1 MHEITRTIAAVKRLL
16 EQGKGGVLITVVAT
30 RGSTY
35 RRRGARVVIS
45 EEGEITGAISG
56 GCLERD
62 VVERVRSW
70 IADPTPRLL
79 TYDSTNAA
87 DIVFGMG
94 LGCRGEIDVL
104 AEPFDRA
111 HLPQLLS
118 FRWNGREPVVWPT
131 RLEGRELL
139 VEVIRPEHTIAIFGG
154 GPDVEPVARLSQQ
167 IGWRAVVI
175 APKDVH
181 PEEVREKVDLSAFD
195 AAVVMTHNFLHDL
208 ALLSVLL
215 PSAVPYVG
223 LLGPKSRG
231 DELLEQI
238 GDIPAEQRA
247 RLHSPIG
254 LDLGAETPDEIAL
267 SIVAEI
273 QGALSRHTARPLR
286 EVDGPIHARDGVTCP

>member
-16 EQGKGGVLITVVAT
+16 EEGKGGVLITVVAT

-35 RRRGARVVIS
+35 RRPGARVVIS

-70 IADPTPRLL
+70 IADPRPRLL
-79 TYDSTNAA
+79 TYDSTNTA
-87 DIVFGMG
+87 DVVFGMG
-94 LGCRGEIDVL
+94 LGCRGEIDVV
-104 AEPFDRA
+104 AEPFDATHR
-111 HLPQLLS
+111 PQLLS

-131 RLEGRELL
+131 LHEGRELL
-139 VEVIRPEHTIAIFGG
+139 VEVIRPEHAIVIFGG
-154 GPDVEPVARLSQQ
+154 GQDVEPVARMSQQ
-167 IGWRAVVI
+167 VGWRAIVI

-181 PEEVREKVDLSAFD
+181 PEEVQEKVDLSAFD

-208 ALLSVLL
+208 ALLTVLL
-215 PSAVPYVG
+215 PSALPYVG

-231 DELLEQI
+231 DELLAQI

-247 RLHSPIG
+247 KLHSPIG

-273 QGALSRHTARPLR
+273 QSALSDHTARPLR
-286 EVDGPIHARDGVTCP
+286 EVDGPIHTRDGVKC

>member
-1 MHEITRTIAAVKRLL
+1 MHEITKTIAAVKRLL
-16 EQGKGGVLITVVAT
+16 EEGKGGVLVTVVAT

-62 VVERVRSW
+62 VAERVKSW

-79 TYDSTNAA
+79 TYDSTNTN
-87 DIVFGMG
+87 DVVFGMG
-94 LGCRGEIDVL
+94 LGCRGEIEVL
-104 AEPFDRA
+104 VEPFDPA
-111 HLPQLLS
+111 HPPQLLS
-118 FRWNGREPVVWPT
+118 FRWNGRQPVVWPT
-131 RLEGRELL
+131 KHEGRELL
-139 VEVIRPEHTIAIFGG
+139 VEVIRPEHAIAIFGG

-167 IGWRAVVI
+167 VGWRAVVI
-175 APKDVH
+175 AAKDVH

-231 DELLEQI
+231 EELLAQI

-273 QGALSRHTARPLR
+273 QGVLSRHSARPLR